1 MTIDVAATR
10 TAVRT
15 VNRISDILNCF
26 TREQPELNLTAISN
40 RLGLPKSTVHRLLLA
55 LESQGFL
62 MRAVNG
68 RGFQLGYQLLHWG
81 MVAQC
86 ALDLRNEALPFLRRL
101 SESTGET
108 AILSVRDGLQG
119 VCLEMVASS
128 QPVRLNMQA
137 GQRLMLHAGAS
148 AKVLWAFLPDDEIQ
162 RILYAIELP
171 PLQPGAIT
179 DRDRLCDE
187 LLATRQRGYA
197 VSFEET
203 DHGAM
208 GIAAPIYDHTGRPVG
223 GVGIAAPLARI
234 PREDVS
240 SVAPLVVEVA
250 RQLSIR
256 LGLPLIVL
264 PHWGSVDDGPI
275 F

>member
-1 MTIDVAATR
+1 VSTDVAEVR

-26 TREQPELNLTAISN
+26 TREEPALSLTAIST

-55 LESQGFL
+55 LEGQGFL
-62 MRAVNG
+62 MREANG

-86 ALDLRNEALPFLRRL
+86 ALDLRNEALPFLRKL
-101 SESTGET
+101 STGTGET

-128 QPVRLNMQA
+128 QPVRLTMQA

-148 AKVLWAFLPDDEIQ
+148 AKVLWAFLPDAEVQ
-162 RILYAIELP
+162 RILHAIDLP
-171 PLQPGAIT
+171 ALQPGTIT
-179 DRDRLCDE
+179 DPNRLCDE

-197 VSFEET
+197 LSFEET
-203 DHGAM
+203 DSGAM
-208 GIAAPIYDHTGRPVG
+208 GIAAPVYDHTGQPVAG
-223 GVGIAAPLARI
+223 LGIAAPLARV
-234 PREDVS
+234 PRERVAAI
-240 SVAPLVVEVA
+240 APLVVEAA
-250 RQLSIR
+250 RQLSAR
-256 LGLPLIVL
+256 LGRV
-264 PHWGSVDDGPI
+264 
-275 F
+275 